1 MTGKGLADGLK
12 SYVGALL
19 TVVLFP
25 LFWLRSVKL
34 ARRHADV
41 DPRGVAKVGLA
52 IVLSV
57 AILAGGA
64 FVLLGFQSGAQHSM
78 YVKSLET
85 RVATAVGEKAYN
97 DNVAAVTAAD
107 VALPIIERNLANA
120 TRDNNTAKAAELQA
134 ALDATRKARNE
145 ADAKVTLYTPNHDLF
160 GRLVPAIEAEDDAL
174 IRSMLAQDPLA
185 LPEDMDAHVD
195 DALALKDRAVSDMHL
210 SMWLFVWPSL
220 AGAFLA
226 PVVFAV
232 GSILRKAFVPSDSVG
247 FKPYPGAA
255 AGFFL
260 LFGAFGV
267 PSIPFAAWT
276 YMDLESRSREGQI
289 SL

>member
-1 MTGKGLADGLK
+1 MTGKGLLSGLK

-19 TVVLFP
+19 TVLLFP
-25 LFWLRSVKL
+25 IFWVRAVKL
-34 ARRHADV
+34 ARRHEDV

-52 IVLSV
+52 VVLSV

-64 FVLLGFQSGAQHSM
+64 FVLLGFQEKAEHTM
-78 YVKSLET
+78 YVKALDT
-85 RVATAVGEKAYN
+85 RVAVAVGEKAYK
-97 DNVAAVTAAD
+97 DNVAAVAAAD

-120 TRDNNTAKAAELQA
+120 TRDGDDAKAAELSK
-134 ALDATRKARNE
+134 ALNETRTARNK
-145 ADAKVTLYTPNHDLF
+145 ADANVALYTPNHDLY
-160 GRLVPAIEAEDDAL
+160 GRLSAAIQAQDDAR
-174 IRSMLAQDPLA
+174 IRTIMAEDPLA
-185 LPEDMDAHVD
+185 LPADMDAHVD
-195 DALALKDRAVSDMHL
+195 DALALKDGAVSDMHL

-232 GSILRKAFVPSDSVG
+232 GSILSKAFVPSDTVG

-276 YMDLESRSREGQI
+276 YLDLESRSREGQI